1 MFPLEHHLGVG
12 TVSGVKHSSI
22 VDMVFQL
29 PQLVIVA
36 WYLL

>member
-1 MFPLEHHLGVG
+1 MFPLLQHLGVG

-29 PQLVIVA
+29 PQLLIVA
-36 WYLL
+36 RYSL